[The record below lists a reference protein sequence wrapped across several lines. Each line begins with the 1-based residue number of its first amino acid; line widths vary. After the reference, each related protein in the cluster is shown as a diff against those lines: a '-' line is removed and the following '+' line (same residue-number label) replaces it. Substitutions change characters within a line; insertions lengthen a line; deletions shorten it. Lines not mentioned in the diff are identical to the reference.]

1 MKLRIIALAI
11 LLLST
16 KLVENPLKPPQII
29 DCTCLFS
36 DGKYVFLDLVSY
48 VPAPESGSREYR
60 ADILSA
66 YKEEMLRRTST
77 APIGAKSRTEYL
89 YSRDA
94 DGLRPT
100 T

>member
-1 MKLRIIALAI
+1 MKIRIIALAI

-29 DCTCLFS
+29 DCTYLFS
-36 DGKYVFLDLVSY
+36 AGNFVTLDLVLY
-48 VPAPESGSREYR
+48 VPAPESGSRKYR

-66 YKEEMLRRTST
+66 YKEEMVKRTST
-77 APIGAKSRTEYL
+77 APIGAKNRTEYL

-94 DGLRPT
+94 DGRSST
-100 T
+100 